1 MTIDEK
7 ISPEREEKR
16 VLIVDDDDA
25 IRALLFTV
33 LRRRGFDVD
42 TARNGV
48 EALQR
53 CEACRYSLI
62 LLDLMMPR
70 MSGWEFLENLDR
82 RAAEQKPMVIVLT
95 AGLEPTDV
103 SPHTVVGTVRKP
115 FDVTMLVEMV
125 DACLHTVSPIRQV
138 PSCPLSESRLLKSIP
153 RRVPESG

>member
-1 MTIDEK
+1 MPVDEK
-7 ISPEREEKR
+7 SGPEREEKR

-42 TARNGV
+42 TARNGL

-82 RAAEQKPMVIVLT
+82 KRAEQKPMVIVLT
-95 AGLEPTDV
+95 AGLEPTDL
-103 SPHTVVGTVRKP
+103 SPETVVGTVRKP
-115 FDVTMLVEMV
+115 FDVTMLLEMV
-125 DACLHTVSPIRQV
+125 DACLRTATAVRQV
-138 PSCPLSESRLLKSIP
+138 ATCPLSESRTLKSIP
-153 RRVPESG
+153 RRTSDPS